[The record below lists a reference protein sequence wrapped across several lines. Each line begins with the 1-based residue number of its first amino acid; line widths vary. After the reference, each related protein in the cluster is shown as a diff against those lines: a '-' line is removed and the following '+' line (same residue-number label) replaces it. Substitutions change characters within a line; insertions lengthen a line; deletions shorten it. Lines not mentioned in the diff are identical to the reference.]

1 MYVFDI
7 RTAQHRIHLNL
18 IWILK
23 TRKPNHRT
31 TFLLIPI
38 YRNLLSMVLFGFCV
52 ELVGVPRRLGTDN
65 WKNNNDMCRSIA
77 TPCLSQYILGSTC
90 KCRLGS
96 FRRWSPKTNL
106 SSFGSGSQQPTTLRV
121 SHLLTPREV
130 KGRDGIGLNPMFE
143 FALMVRVWYLDMFG
157 HI

>member
-23 TRKPNHRT
+23 TWKPNHRT
-31 TFLLIPI
+31 TFLLIRYI
-38 YRNLLSMVLFGFCV
+38 YIHPEIYWVSMALFGFCV
-52 ELVGVPRRLGTDN
+52 ELVGVPRRLETDH
-65 WKNNNDMCRSIA
+65 WKNNNNMCRSIA
-77 TPCLSQYILGSTC
+77 TPCLGQYILGSTC

-96 FRRWSPKTNL
+96 FKKWSPKTKL
-106 SSFGSGSQQPTTLRV
+106 SSFGSGSQQPTTLCV

-143 FALMVRVWYLDMFG
+143 FDG
-157 HI
+157 